1 MPVSLSCSPSVAD
14 PAREHRCPGCGS
26 FRPADKD
33 YCARCF
39 EEIQALWPEVFHVKP
54 KVVILPP
61 EEIEHERALFGYSLD
76 EGKFAVQ
83 ESELRLRTFPR
94 RKHVQDKH

>member
-1 MPVSLSCSPSVAD
+1 MPASLSCSPSIAD

-26 FRPADKD
+26 FRTARQK

-39 EEIQALWPEVFHVKP
+39 EEIEAHWPDVPRETKFTV
-54 KVVILPP
+54 LPV
-61 EEIEHERALFGYSLD
+61 EEIEHERALFGYSLN
-76 EGKFAVQ
+76 EGNFVVQ

-94 RKHVQDKH
+94 RKHVQDQH